1 VKKREEDEKARLE
14 EERLDKQREE
24 IKEWRKKKNA
34 KMWPERGESSKTGGG
49 SGPGAKHV
57 QTSYSGN
64 SDLGVWISVRP
75 YLLCLRPH
83 LLYARTT
90 VLCNHHTT
98 LNQI

>member
-49 SGPGAKHV
+49 SGPGM
-57 QTSYSGN
+57 G
-64 SDLGVWISVRP
+64 
-75 YLLCLRPH
+75 
-83 LLYARTT
+83 
-90 VLCNHHTT
+90 
-98 LNQI
+98 